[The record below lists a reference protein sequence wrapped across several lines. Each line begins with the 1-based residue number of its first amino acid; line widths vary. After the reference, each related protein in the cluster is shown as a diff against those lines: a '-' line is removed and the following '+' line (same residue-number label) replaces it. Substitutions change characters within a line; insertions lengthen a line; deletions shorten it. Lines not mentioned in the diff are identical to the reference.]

1 MGQVIRTGQAGRVG
15 GGRPGLWSTTV
26 GKKAV
31 LAATG
36 VVMLGYVIA
45 HMLANLKIFFGR
57 ESLDGYGIWLRR
69 LFAPALG
76 YGGFVWLVRAALL
89 VCVVLHGAAA
99 ARLARRA
106 RAARPVGYQHR
117 MPVQGGYAARTMRWG
132 GVIIGLF
139 VVYHVLDITTGT
151 ANPHGVPGADYQ
163 NLVAD
168 FQPHRWYVA
177 VVYAVAVLA
186 VGAHIRHGLW
196 SAFQSLGVT
205 GATRRALRATA
216 LAVAVAICTGYLSV
230 PVAVLTGL
238 VR

>member
-1 MGQVIRTGQAGRVG
+1 VAGELSVFRVLVMSK
-15 GGRPGLWSTTV
+15 GRPGLWSTTV

-31 LAATG
+31 MAVTG
-36 VVMLGYVIA
+36 AGMLVYVAA
-45 HMLANLKIFFGR
+45 HMLADLKIFFGR
-57 ESLDGYGIWLRR
+57 ESLDGYGIWLRQ

-76 YGGFVWLVRAALL
+76 YGGFVWLARAALL
-89 VCVVLHGAAA
+89 ACLALHVAAA
-99 ARLARRA
+99 AQLARRA
-106 RAARPVGYQHR
+106 GAARPVGYQRHT
-117 MPVQGGYAARTMRWG
+117 PVQGSYAARTMRWG

-151 ANPHGVPGADYQ
+151 ANPHGVPGDDYQ
-163 NLVAD
+163 NIVSD
-168 FQPHRWYVA
+168 FQPHRWYIA

-196 SAFQSLGVT
+196 SAFQSLGVA
-205 GATRRALRATA
+205 GATRRALRATPA
-216 LAVAVAICTGYLSV
+216 AVAVVVCAGYLSI